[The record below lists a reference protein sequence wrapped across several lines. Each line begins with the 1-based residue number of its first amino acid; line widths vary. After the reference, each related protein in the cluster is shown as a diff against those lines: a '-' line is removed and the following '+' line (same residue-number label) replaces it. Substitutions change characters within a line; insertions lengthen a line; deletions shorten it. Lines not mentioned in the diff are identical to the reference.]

1 MSYNNGPKI
10 VTDSLILCVDA
21 GNPKSYPGTGTTW
34 TDLSSIGNN
43 MTLLDGNTFT
53 TNNGGGIESNGDSD
67 GNIYRTNTSSLSSF
81 VYATGF
87 TISMWHQS
95 SSYSDYAML
104 CSKVSSDN
112 WDDGFGMF
120 YESGDVKAFVRDY
133 TIAVSFGAFT
143 SSITNWCF
151 TYASG
156 VTRVFKDGRL
166 VNSGTN
172 TVLSNPFNINASLT
186 VNNSSTG
193 NYPLNATIYN
203 FTVYNKALSAVEV
216 LQNYNALK
224 GRFGQ

>member
-21 GNPKSYPGTGTTW
+21 GNPKSYPGTGNTW
-34 TDLSSIGNN
+34 TDLSSVGNN
-43 MTLLDGNTFT
+43 MTLINGPTFT
-53 TNNGGGIESNGDSD
+53 TNNGGGIVTD
-67 GNIYRTNTSSLSSF
+67 GVDDNIFRTNTSSLSTF

-87 TISMWHQS
+87 SINMWHQS
-95 SSYSDYAML
+95 NSSADYDML

-120 YESGDVKAFVRDY
+120 YEFGEVKAFVRDY
-133 TIAVSFGAFT
+133 TVAVSFGPAT
-143 SSITNWCF
+143 TNITNWCF

-172 TVLSNPFNINASLT
+172 TVLSNPFNIDASLT
-186 VNNSSTG
+186 INNSSTN
-193 NYPLNATIYN
+193 NYPLDATIYN
-203 FTVYNKALSAVEV
+203 FTVYNKQLSAVEV